1 MQDIERAFT
10 LGWSLFCDLVDQSQA
25 SIFEPESRVALKATL
40 KSLGV
45 DFDIARLE
53 QMKKLSPDE
62 KTPLLIPLKR
72 QIGVQILTDKG
83 KQAANAFILGFDLGL
98 TGTVHEQV
106 LKGVTE
112 AIEDVRRSL
121 PSEAEDA
128 GVPAKM
134 VQPLLDCL
142 DDPAIAMDGYY
153 DRVIQTGNAISD
165 YFFTQSRGGR
175 IIFVAMSFDPA
186 MVDVV
191 EAIEAAAKA
200 CELNAWRA
208 DKFAYTGNA
217 INDVIYDGLRKADY
231 VVVDLT
237 GARPNVYFEAGY
249 AHALGKAP
257 FYIAKEGTQVDFDVS
272 GYPVLYYTT
281 LKQLRDDL
289 TQRVQARVNATK
301 PGAG

>member
-62 KTPLLIPLKR
+62 KTPLLIPLKN

-83 KQAANAFILGFDLGL
+83 QQAANAFVLGFDLGL
-98 TGTVHEQV
+98 LATVHDHV
-106 LKGVTE
+106 LTGIAEPIGDIRK
-112 AIEDVRRSL
+112 SL
-121 PSEAEDA
+121 PPEAEGA
-128 GVPAKM
+128 GIPAKM
-134 VQPLLDCL
+134 VQPLLDSL
-142 DDPAIAMDGYY
+142 DDLKIASEAYYASVLQTTKAIGDH
-153 DRVIQTGNAISD
+153 
-165 YFFTQSRGGR
+165 FFIQSRGGR
-175 IIFVAMSFDPA
+175 TMFIAMSFDPA
-186 MVDVV
+186 NVDVV
-191 EAIEAAAKA
+191 DAIEEAAKA

-208 DKFAYTGNA
+208 DKFAYTGTA
-217 INDVIYDGLRKADY
+217 INDVIDDGLRKADY

-237 GARPNVYFEAGY
+237 DARPNVYFEAGC

-257 FYIAKEGTQVDFDVS
+257 FYIAKTGTKVEFDVA
-272 GYPVLYYTT
+272 GYPVLFYTT
-281 LKQLRDDL
+281 MRQLREDL
-289 TQRVQARVNATK
+289 TLLVQARVNATQV
-301 PGAG
+301 GAG